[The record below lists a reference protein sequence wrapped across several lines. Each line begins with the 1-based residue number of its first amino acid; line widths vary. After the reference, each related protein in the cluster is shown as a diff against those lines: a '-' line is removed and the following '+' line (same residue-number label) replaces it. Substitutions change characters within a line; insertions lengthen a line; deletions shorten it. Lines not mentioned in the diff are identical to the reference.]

1 MKNDMLPLFSTSD
14 LYDAFGD
21 SCQSCETQFRQYG
34 RCTVFSGK
42 IRTVRCIGDNV
53 LLRRMLETES
63 EGEVLV
69 VDGSGY
75 LGSALMGST
84 LAELGLKNGWA
95 GAVIFGAIRDVN
107 ALSTLG
113 FGVKAL
119 GSNPRKSEKLGGG
132 HVDVVVS
139 FGGAAFA
146 PGQWLY
152 SDDDG
157 VLICTRRLT

>member
-1 MKNDMLPLFSTSD
+1 MMPLFSTSD

-21 SCQSCETQFRQYG
+21 SCQSCETQFRQYS

-75 LGSALMGST
+75 LGSALMGVGSLSSDLRTDGRVPSYSVQSETRTPCQPWDSESKPSAQIPERAKSMARAMST
-84 LAELGLKNGWA
+84 SSCHLAAQLLPP
-95 GAVIFGAIRDVN
+95 V
-107 ALSTLG
+107 SG
-113 FGVKAL
+113 FTVMTTEY
-119 GSNPRKSEKLGGG
+119 RY
-132 HVDVVVS
+132 
-139 FGGAAFA
+139 A
-146 PGQWLY
+146 P
-152 SDDDG
+152 DD
-157 VLICTRRLT
+157 

>member
-1 MKNDMLPLFSTSD
+1 MKNDMQPLFSTSD

-113 FGVKAL
+113 FRGQSPRLKSQKERKAWRQAMSTSSCHL
-119 GSNPRKSEKLGGG
+119 AVQLLPPANGFTVMTTE
-132 HVDVVVS
+132 
-139 FGGAAFA
+139 
-146 PGQWLY
+146 Y
-152 SDDDG
+152 
-157 VLICTRRLT
+157 